1 MAEAAFTIVPSR
13 CEGFGLPVLEA
24 QRYGTPVLCS
34 DIPVFHEV
42 AGDAAEF
49 FPLDSAD
56 ALAERAG
63 ALLEDGGLRERLRDR
78 GYANSARFL
87 WDDCAD
93 LMLDVFRRVLA

>member
-1 MAEAAFTIVPSR
+1 MAEAAFAVVPSR
-13 CEGFGLPVLEA
+13 CEGFGFPVLEA

-56 ALAERAG
+56 ALAERAK
-63 ALLEDGGLRERLRDR
+63 ALLQDGGLRGRLRDR
-78 GYANSARFL
+78 GYVNSARFL
-87 WDDCAD
+87 WDNCAD
-93 LMLDVFRRVLA
+93 LTLGVFHKIAA